1 MLFIRE
7 VIFITSLIFCIFLI
21 GSLQV
26 WEQKGILLREL
37 QIYKELKKHGIHT
50 TLITYGE
57 NSQKDFESVLGNI
70 EVCYNNFKLP
80 LRIYEKMIPW
90 LHRKA
95 LQKVDLIK
103 TNQTNGSLAAL
114 RASNIWKKP
123 LLSRCGYLWSE
134 FAERDFGIDAVMTQK
149 AINTEN
155 KVFSESAANV
165 FTTQDMLNRAAD
177 RIKNMSDSYVIPN
190 FVDTESFVNDSQ
202 NEFTT
207 DVLFIGRFENQKN
220 LFSLLEAVRLLN
232 CSITLIGNGTLQNEV
247 KDYLE
252 KNISDYSL
260 IDSVSHVEIS
270 RYMQSSKIFVLPSFF
285 EGHPKVL
292 LEAMSCGMSVVG
304 SDVPG
309 IRNVIEH
316 EKTGLLCGTDTDNI
330 KDAIHRLFIDHEL
343 RDVLGRNAREY
354 IEKNCS
360 LYAVSKVESKLIESI
375 VQPTNDNSKN
385 IG

>member
-1 MLFIRE
+1 MRIA
-7 VIFITSLIFCIFLI
+7 VFLTRG

-37 QIYKELKKHGIHT
+37 QIYKELENHGVHT

-90 LHRKA
+90 FHRKA

-134 FAERDFGIDAVMTQK
+134 FAERDFGFDAVITQK

-165 FTTQDMLNRAAD
+165 FTTQDMLNSATS
-177 RIKNMSDSYVIPN
+177 RIKNMSDSYVVPN
-190 FVDTESFVNDSQ
+190 FVDTESFINDSRTAP
-202 NEFTT
+202 TT

-220 LFSLLEAVRLLN
+220 LFSLLEAVRILN
-232 CSITLIGNGTLQNEV
+232 CSITLIGNGTLQNKVE
-247 KDYLE
+247 DYLE
-252 KNISDYSL
+252 ENISAYSL
-260 IDSVSHVEIS
+260 IDNVPHLEIS

-292 LEAMSCGMSVVG
+292 LEAMACGMSVVG
-304 SDVPG
+304 SNAPG
-309 IRNVIEH
+309 IRNVIDH
-316 EKTGLLCGTDTDNI
+316 EKTGLLCGTGSDDI
-330 KDAIHRLFIDHEL
+330 KDALQRLFIDDEL
-343 RDVLGRNAREY
+343 RAALGRNAREY

-360 LYAVSKVESKLIESI
+360 LYTVAKMESKLMGAI
-375 VQPTNDNSKN
+375 VQRTNDNSEN
-385 IG
+385 

>member
-1 MLFIRE
+1 MRIA
-7 VIFITSLIFCIFLI
+7 VFLTRG

-26 WEQKGILLREL
+26 WEQKGILIREL

-57 NSQKDFESVLGNI
+57 NSQRDFESVLGNI

-95 LQKVDLIK
+95 LQKVNLIK

-114 RASNIWKKP
+114 RASKIWKKP

-247 KDYLE
+247 EDYLE

-260 IDSVSHVEIS
+260 IDSVPHVEIS
-270 RYMQSSKIFVLPSFF
+270 RYMQSSKVFVLPSFF

-330 KDAIHRLFIDHEL
+330 KDAIHRLFIYHEL

>member
-1 MLFIRE
+1 MRIA
-7 VIFITSLIFCIFLI
+7 VFLTRG

-37 QIYKELKKHGIHT
+37 QIYKELENHGVYT

-90 LHRKA
+90 FHRKA

-134 FAERDFGIDAVMTQK
+134 FAERDFGFDAVITQK

-165 FTTQDMLNRAAD
+165 FTTQDMLNSATS
-177 RIKNMSDSYVIPN
+177 RIKNMSDSYVVPN
-190 FVDTESFVNDSQ
+190 FVDTESFINDSRTAP
-202 NEFTT
+202 TT

-220 LFSLLEAVRLLN
+220 LFSLLEAVRILN
-232 CSITLIGNGTLQNEV
+232 CSITLIGNGTLQNKVE
-247 KDYLE
+247 DYLE
-252 KNISDYSL
+252 ENISAYSL
-260 IDSVSHVEIS
+260 IDSVPHLEIS

-292 LEAMSCGMSVVG
+292 LEAMACGMSVVG
-304 SDVPG
+304 SNAPG
-309 IRNVIEH
+309 IRNVIDH
-316 EKTGLLCGTDTDNI
+316 EKTGLLCGTGSDDI
-330 KDAIHRLFIDHEL
+330 KDALQRLFIDDEL
-343 RDVLGRNAREY
+343 RAALGRNAREY

-360 LYAVSKVESKLIESI
+360 LYTVAKMESKLMGAI
-375 VQPTNDNSKN
+375 VQRTNDNSEN
-385 IG
+385 